1 MSLGE
6 VVVKRMSLR
15 VDEVKGMSL
24 GEDVVKRMSLW

>member
-15 VDEVKGMSL
+15 MDEVKGMSL

>member
-15 VDEVKGMSL
+15 VDEVKGLSL